1 MLKLVFIITALM
13 SPSVGVCMQAHAS
26 VGSMQK
32 VGKVPACCLETWSK
46 EILDFVGRKLFF

>member
-1 MLKLVFIITALM
+1 
-13 SPSVGVCMQAHAS
+13 MQAHAS